1 VGLLSVVTVTARP
14 AAADSFVP
22 VSGAG
27 STWSQNA
34 LDQWRRDV
42 QQYGMRVNYQGT
54 GSSDGRR
61 QFLNG
66 TVDFAASDIPF
77 QFHPE
82 DNSTPENPAPGSYA
96 YMPVTAGGTVFMYN
110 LTINGPHQDLHWGD
124 HQLERSGYCCGQP
137 AASTSKQE
145 GRAGRP
151 LGRIGLDCPVH
162 QVDDQPARRYLEPV
176 LPKVGSGAGVRNDLV
191 LPDGT
196 RNDRPSR

>member
-1 VGLLSVVTVTARP
+1 MSQGLVSPRGPSLWRRRLLSVALLALLPVAMVVLTVGAAGP
-14 AAADSFVP
+14 AAADSYVP

-34 LDQWRRDV
+34 IDQWRRDV
-42 QQYGMRVNYQGT
+42 QQYGMRINYAGT

-82 DNSTPENPAPGSYA
+82 DGSPPENPPPGSYA

-110 LTINGPHQDLHWGD
+110 LTINGQRVTNLR
-124 HQLERSGYCCGQP
+124 L
-137 AASTSKQE
+137 
-145 GRAGRP
+145 
-151 LGRIGLDCPVH
+151 
-162 QVDDQPARRYLEPV
+162 
-176 LPKVGSGAGVRNDLV
+176 SGANIAKIFTGVITTWND
-191 LPDGT
+191 PAIAA
-196 RNDRPSR
+196 